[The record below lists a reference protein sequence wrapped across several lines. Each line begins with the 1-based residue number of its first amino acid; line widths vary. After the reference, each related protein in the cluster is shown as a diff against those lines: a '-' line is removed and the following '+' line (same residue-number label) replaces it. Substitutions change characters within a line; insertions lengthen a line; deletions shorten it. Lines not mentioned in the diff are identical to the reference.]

1 LGGGVG
7 HVHGW
12 AEMRLPVNV
21 YVGDGRGGE
30 EVAVGPRARRVV
42 MRLPVDN
49 VYVGDGQGKG
59 GGGCVGRRAGT
70 AVVVAACPVAH
81 VGWQQVG
88 GRRGGD
94 GDCCLSV
101 LVGVTGGNG
110 TVGR

>member
-49 VYVGDGQGKG
+49 VYVGDGRGKRG
-59 GGGCVGRRAGT
+59 RWLCWPACRDGSGCSCLSGCARW
-70 AVVVAACPVAH
+70 VAA
-81 VGWQQVG
+81 GW
-88 GRRGGD
+88 REERW
-94 GDCCLSV
+94 
-101 LVGVTGGNG
+101 
-110 TVGR
+110 